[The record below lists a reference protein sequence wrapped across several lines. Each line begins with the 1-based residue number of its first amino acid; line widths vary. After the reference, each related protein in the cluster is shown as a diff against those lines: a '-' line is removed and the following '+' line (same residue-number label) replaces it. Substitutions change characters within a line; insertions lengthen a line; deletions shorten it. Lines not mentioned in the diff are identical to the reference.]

1 MLNGPLILIVK
12 LFHTFAF
19 LRHTLSLQEH
29 LLFDSVLEPPEL
41 VESDLVPLYA
51 FLVDPLYRLF
61 IVYE

>member
-12 LFHTFAF
+12 LFQAFAF
-19 LRHTLSLQEH
+19 LRHARSLQEH
-29 LLFDSVLEPPEL
+29 LLFDSVFEPPEL

-51 FLVDPLYRLF
+51 FLIDPLYRLF